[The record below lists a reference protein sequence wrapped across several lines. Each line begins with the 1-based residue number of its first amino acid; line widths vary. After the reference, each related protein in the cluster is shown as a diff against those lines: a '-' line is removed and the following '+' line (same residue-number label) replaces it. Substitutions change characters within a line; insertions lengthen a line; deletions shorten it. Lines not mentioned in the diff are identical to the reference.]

1 MTSLAG
7 VVADLDP
14 RIRGVMAVEVLATF
28 GIVLAFATG
37 RVAFAVAMLAF
48 VGLFVVTGLAYA
60 YLLLFG

>member
-1 MTSLAG
+1 MTSLAE

-14 RIRGVMAVEVLATF
+14 RIRGVMAVEVLTTF